1 MMKIHEIKNN
11 YCCPKCHGKN
21 PIVDEHVIPKTGKV
35 PLPILN
41 RFLFV
46 SCGLCGYTEIYNL
59 KVAERV
65 GAEEEKAIAEEVRRN
80 QTSSS

>member
-1 MMKIHEIKNN
+1 MKIQEIKNS
-11 YCCPKCHGKN
+11 YCCPKCHGKKPVLN
-21 PIVDEHVIPKTGKV
+21 EHVIPKGGKV

-59 KVAERV
+59 KIAEPV
-65 GAEEEKAIAEEVRRN
+65 ESEEEQVASEEVRRN
-80 QTSSS
+80 QTSST

>member
-1 MMKIHEIKNN
+1 MRIHEIKQS
-11 YCCPKCHGKN
+11 YCCPKCHGKK
-21 PIVDEHVIPKTGKV
+21 PILNEHVIPKTGKV

-59 KVAERV
+59 KIAELV
-65 GAEEEKAIAEEVRRN
+65 EDEEEQMIREEVRSN